1 MDGRRRSL
9 LAALALAPLAARA
22 QQPASGTDYS
32 VLRPE
37 MPVETQGK
45 IEIIEF
51 FWYGCPSCYRLEPL
65 LEAWVPK
72 LPPDAQFRRIPAVF
86 DDPRWQRD
94 ALIYYTFEALGVT
107 AKLHRPLF
115 DAIHR
120 SRLRTEDKPALAEWL
135 QRNDVDLKRFDEAS
149 ASFGVQSRVRRAA
162 QLSAS
167 YRLEGVPTLAV
178 HGRYTIKVEQA
189 KSYEGMLATADHLI
203 GLARKT
209 LAATK

>member
-1 MDGRRRSL
+1 MDRRRRTL
-9 LAALALAPLAARA
+9 LAALALVPLGARA
-22 QQPASGTDYS
+22 QPASGKDYT

-37 MPVETQGK
+37 MPVEAQGK
-45 IEIIEF
+45 IEVIEF
-51 FWYGCPSCYRLEPL
+51 FWYGCPTCYRLEPL
-65 LEAWVPK
+65 LEAWVPR
-72 LPPDAQFRRIPAVF
+72 LPADALFRRIPAVF

-94 ALIYYTFEALGVT
+94 ALIFYTFEALGVT

-120 SRLRTEDKPALAEWL
+120 SRLRTEDKAALAQWL
-135 QRNDVDLKRFDEAS
+135 ERNGVDPKRFDEAMS
-149 ASFGVQSRVRRAA
+149 SFGVQSKVRRAA

-178 HGRYTIKVEQA
+178 HGRYTIRTEQA
-189 KSYEGMLATADHLI
+189 RDFEGMLATAEYLI